1 MKNKLQ
7 FIAARPEY
15 CPKPWG
21 LGTCGLKTA
30 SKNVFNTLGD
40 GASLGAGHGCNR
52 ITASDTSPTTL
63 NRVEGII
70 LVPGR
75 HHNRVTAIQP

>member
-21 LGTCGLKTA
+21 LGTCG
-30 SKNVFNTLGD
+30 KNHIKEQFKTLGD

-52 ITASDTSPTTL
+52 ITSQTTGPASL
-63 NRVEGII
+63 
-70 LVPGR
+70 
-75 HHNRVTAIQP
+75 

>member
-21 LGTCGLKTA
+21 LGTCGLIDHIK
-30 SKNVFNTLGD
+30 D
-40 GASLGAGHGCNR
+40 R
-52 ITASDTSPTTL
+52 I
-63 NRVEGII
+63 
-70 LVPGR
+70 
-75 HHNRVTAIQP
+75 